1 MSQEVSVPTHV
12 NINCKVTNS
21 YPRRYSGVEAA
32 TVMAKIGNI
41 KQCAALIPF
50 SRCCSGSGTRW
61 RRGIF
66 LPLHGAGGKKK
77 KKKSSTSPH
86 GAFIFLCAR
95 FLLWPLPLLLPH
107 RFHTSTVPLP
117 HLNRPASTPHP
128 LRFPISTVPLSHRN
142 HSASAPLRSRTANV
156 PLPHLNRSASTRQPF
171 RLHTATTP
179 LAHRNCSSSAPHVST
194 HALKLRIHTC
204 GSPVLTEKIGI

>member
-32 TVMAKIGNI
+32 TVTAKIGNI

-77 KKKSSTSPH
+77 KKSSTAPH
-86 GAFIFLCAR
+86 GAFIFLLCSIFAVAAAAAAA
-95 FLLWPLPLLLPH
+95 
-107 RFHTSTVPLP
+107 T
-117 HLNRPASTPHP
+117 
-128 LRFPISTVPLSHRN
+128 
-142 HSASAPLRSRTANV
+142 
-156 PLPHLNRSASTRQPF
+156 PLPHLNRSASTPQPSRF
-171 RLHTATTP
+171 HT
-179 LAHRNCSSSAPHVST
+179 SSAPLPHLNRSAFAPHETGVLNS
-194 HALKLRIHTC
+194 ASSLR
-204 GSPVLTEKIGI
+204 V